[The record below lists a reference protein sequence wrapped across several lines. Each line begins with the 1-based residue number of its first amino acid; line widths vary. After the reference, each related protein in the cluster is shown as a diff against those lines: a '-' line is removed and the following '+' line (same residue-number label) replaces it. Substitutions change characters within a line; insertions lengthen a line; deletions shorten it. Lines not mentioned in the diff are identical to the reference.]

1 MDIELENEIQKR
13 LHKYH
18 KKMWASYGAIAID
31 ILFLI
36 YMVIFKLDLD
46 ICSWSFGIFGTFLIY
61 VAVFCSIFRNCCSG
75 MSVGSIWETGNR
87 EDFI

>member
-36 YMVIFKLDLD
+36 YMGIFKLDLD
-46 ICSWSFGIFGTFLIY
+46 ICFIWNIWNFSDICGC
-61 VAVFCSIFRNCCSG
+61 FCSICRNCCSG
-75 MSVGSIWETGNR
+75 MSVGSIWKTGNR

>member
-18 KKMWASYGAIAID
+18 KKMWSHCNRYFVSDLHGD
-31 ILFLI
+31 FQTGSGYMFL
-36 YMVIFKLDLD
+36 VIWNIWNFPD
-46 ICSWSFGIFGTFLIY
+46 ICGC
-61 VAVFCSIFRNCCSG
+61 FCSICRNCCSG

>member
-36 YMVIFKLDLD
+36 YI
-46 ICSWSFGIFGTFLIY
+46 WIY
-61 VAVFCSIFRNCCSG
+61 GPGHLEYLELS
-75 MSVGSIWETGNR
+75 
-87 EDFI
+87 

>member
-46 ICSWSFGIFGTFLIY
+46 ICSCHLEYLELS
-61 VAVFCSIFRNCCSG
+61 
-75 MSVGSIWETGNR
+75 
-87 EDFI
+87 